1 MKAQDFYSVLGV
13 ERSASAND
21 IKRAYRR
28 LAHQFHPDV
37 SDDPEG
43 EDKFKEIGEAYRTL
57 KRSRQRSAYDRSLLP
72 GQSLDDSA
80 LVHGAWLGWLLWMQW
95 WNGWE
100 RAWLRQWT
108 H

>member
-1 MKAQDFYSVLGV
+1 MKPQDFYGVLGV
-13 ERSASAND
+13 ERNASAHD

-28 LAHQFHPDV
+28 LAQQFHPDV
-37 SDDPEG
+37 SDDPDG
-43 EDKFKEIGEAYRTL
+43 ECKFKEIGEAYRTL
-57 KRSRQRSAYDRSLLP
+57 KRPRQRSAYDRSQFP
-72 GQSLDDSA
+72 GQPLNDSA
-80 LVHGAWLGWLLWMQW
+80 LVHGAWSGWLLWMQW